1 MNVTR
6 HFSDTRTDTGRVR
19 FLVHAGRVA
28 LIAEGEGWQHHSTHP
43 SLNAAA
49 LFLATLSRVS
59 GPLYER
65 ALRDLERAQRF
76 EQAFAA

>member
-6 HFSDTRTDTGRVR
+6 HLSDTRTDSGRVR
-19 FLVHAGRVA
+19 FLVHLGRVS
-28 LIAEGEGWQHHSTHP
+28 LVAETEGWQHRSTHP

-49 LFLATLSRVS
+49 TFLATLAQVP

-65 ALRDLERAQRF
+65 ALNDLE
-76 EQAFAA
+76 QARLFGQSAA